1 MENDD
6 DDEEEEDDQKWGM
19 AKALKHLART
29 STPAINMLTLAAL
42 QRKSA
47 SFLGIERA
55 EVSKM
60 EGDGK

>member
-6 DDEEEEDDQKWGM
+6 DEEEEEDDQKWGM

-42 QRKSA
+42 QRKK
-47 SFLGIERA
+47 I
-55 EVSKM
+55 SKLPR
-60 EGDGK
+60 D

>member
-6 DDEEEEDDQKWGM
+6 DDEEEEEDDQKWGM

-42 QRKSA
+42 QRKK
-47 SFLGIERA
+47 I
-55 EVSKM
+55 SKLPR
-60 EGDGK
+60 D